1 MCHAA
6 VQKKSFVWFSLQTKH
21 FFLCH
26 LKGRRDTCSSEPAAN
41 RRCSQPKS
49 LNTKPLTIFTA
60 SASFLRAAA
69 FTTCHRSTPSL
80 TSLPGH
86 QFQFQQTTPEYSFLP
101 HLFAP
106 HHLQHIAH
114 GRVDTIAGQPTFQHC
129 ACTPQLRRHGF
140 APGGLHHML
149 HRKKARMLDFLLCF
163 FYNLLGVSHHFE
175 WAIFR
180 SSQLSLLQSN

>member
-1 MCHAA
+1 MSCH
-6 VQKKSFVWFSLQTKH
+6 VMLSISHGYYHINMLTSMPPWQKKIPSLLTYA
-21 FFLCH
+21 FPFNNWSATATICH
-26 LKGRRDTCSSEPAAN
+26 LDTAAN
-41 RRCSQPKS
+41 RGCSQLKS

-80 TSLPGH
+80 TPLPGH
-86 QFQFQQTTPEYSFLP
+86 KFQFQQTTPEYSFLP

-140 APGGLHHML
+140 APGGLH
-149 HRKKARMLDFLLCF
+149 RKKAGVLDFLLCF
-163 FYNLLGVSHHFE
+163 FYVPIVGTSKF
-175 WAIFR
+175 
-180 SSQLSLLQSN
+180 